1 MNERRAE
8 LIYGQVL
15 QRMDMTR
22 ETGDEELQE
31 LIRMTLEEASEKEY
45 LPLNEKIELSRELF
59 HAFRKLDILQE
70 LLEDPKITEIMVNGT
85 DHIFY
90 EKGGRLFR
98 SERKFMSEERLV
110 DVIQQIVGEANRYVS
125 EASPIVDAR
134 LKDGS
139 RVNVVMKP
147 VAVNGPILTIRTFP
161 EEPLTMK
168 KLIDCGSMTEEA
180 AQFIRKLV
188 IAKYNIFVSGGTGA
202 GKTTFL
208 NAMSDFIPKD
218 ERIITIEDNAE
229 MQIRG
234 VENLVKLEAR
244 GANPEGE
251 GAVTIRDLIR
261 SALRM
266 RPDRIIVGEV
276 RGDETVDMISS
287 AMLNGHS
294 GSMSTGHA
302 NNPTDMLHRLETMM
316 LMGIDLPLAAVQRQ
330 IASALDIIIHLG
342 RLRDKSRKVLQI
354 TEIEKYESGKIH
366 TRTLYEFREEGM
378 EHGKIKGRLM
388 KVLSCRIR
396 KSSWLQDIKKHEY
409 LIGLAKS
416 TVIFGLILYLFYE
429 SFLPGIILFPVWG
442 FYMKEWLEE
451 MTDKKEEEFR
461 VQFKD
466 SIQIMAGALKAG
478 YSAEN
483 AIRETCHDLKPMYK
497 SESRI
502 IKEYEIMIRK
512 LKIHIPVGQVLSEFA
527 ENVEQ
532 EDVDNFVTV
541 FTTAQKSGGDSIVI
555 IKDAVKVISEK
566 METEKEIQTMIASK
580 KLEFEIMSMIPFG
593 MIGYMKLT
601 FGDFLKVLYGNPAGI
616 IVMSI
621 CLALYFTAYIWGKK
635 MIKIEV

>member
-234 VENLVKLEAR
+234 
-244 GANPEGE
+244 
-251 GAVTIRDLIR
+251 
-261 SALRM
+261 
-266 RPDRIIVGEV
+266 RI
-276 RGDETVDMISS
+276 
-287 AMLNGHS
+287 L
-294 GSMSTGHA
+294 
-302 NNPTDMLHRLETMM
+302 
-316 LMGIDLPLAAVQRQ
+316 
-330 IASALDIIIHLG
+330 
-342 RLRDKSRKVLQI
+342 
-354 TEIEKYESGKIH
+354 
-366 TRTLYEFREEGM
+366 
-378 EHGKIKGRLM
+378 
-388 KVLSCRIR
+388 
-396 KSSWLQDIKKHEY
+396 
-409 LIGLAKS
+409 
-416 TVIFGLILYLFYE
+416 
-429 SFLPGIILFPVWG
+429 
-442 FYMKEWLEE
+442 
-451 MTDKKEEEFR
+451 
-461 VQFKD
+461 
-466 SIQIMAGALKAG
+466 
-478 YSAEN
+478 
-483 AIRETCHDLKPMYK
+483 
-497 SESRI
+497 
-502 IKEYEIMIRK
+502 
-512 LKIHIPVGQVLSEFA
+512 
-527 ENVEQ
+527 
-532 EDVDNFVTV
+532 
-541 FTTAQKSGGDSIVI
+541 
-555 IKDAVKVISEK
+555 
-566 METEKEIQTMIASK
+566 
-580 KLEFEIMSMIPFG
+580 
-593 MIGYMKLT
+593 
-601 FGDFLKVLYGNPAGI
+601 
-616 IVMSI
+616 
-621 CLALYFTAYIWGKK
+621 
-635 MIKIEV
+635 